1 MIFARIAFRM
11 EVPTPKAASISRSNW
26 IQSFDRTEYLI
37 QRDGDTVYVT
47 HKETGAQLV
56 YPWSNVAG
64 GELDQAAKRPKA
76 VAK

>member
-11 EVPTPKAASISRSNW
+11 EVPSPKAASIARSNW
-26 IQSFDRTEYLI
+26 IMSFDRTEYLI
-37 QRDGDTVYVT
+37 QREGDTVFIT

-64 GELDQAAKRPKA
+64 GELYSAQKPKA